1 MGRGARQLQLLNR
14 RFVVAPGEG
23 PQTEDGGTTAHSPAA
38 IRSAALDV
46 ARRNRDETV
55 TPQDQLTALAYFWGT
70 TMNARLMTKLARAD

>member
-1 MGRGARQLQLLNR
+1 MMALAEAAAEQAIGEADAATDGASTPMLL
-14 RFVVAPGEG
+14 V
-23 PQTEDGGTTAHSPAA
+23 
-38 IRSAALDV
+38 ALDV